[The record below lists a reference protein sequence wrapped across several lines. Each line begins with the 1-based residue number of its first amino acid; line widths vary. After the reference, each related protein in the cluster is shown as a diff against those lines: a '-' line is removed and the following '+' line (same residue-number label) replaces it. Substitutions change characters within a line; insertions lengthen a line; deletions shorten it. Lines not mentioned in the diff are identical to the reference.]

1 MLSQPNLLHKHAEGL
16 SVNLQRCIAGLFI
29 FLAVPLSAQTVV
41 NSGVP
46 GENSADVLKRTPSVL
61 LANMPAVAVVFVGMN
76 DAANDKKFLS
86 AEQTS
91 ANVLEMVKDIEAA
104 GAVPVLVTVH
114 YPDEVQLMARHDVKV
129 YGDKLPAA
137 RVDTVNRALETIA
150 REQHVA
156 LAGFHD
162 ALRLAG
168 GANAVLSTDGVH
180 MTAAGYALL
189 AKTVFA
195 ALPGSA
201 RNGTVVCLGDSLTY
215 GIGVRENGA
224 SEGQET
230 YPAQLRN
237 LLQPE
242 AAQR

>member
-1 MLSQPNLLHKHAEGL
+1 MLPQPNLCIHTRKGL
-16 SVNLQRCIAGLFI
+16 PVNLYRCVVRLFLL
-29 FLAVPLSAQTVV
+29 FAVPLSAQTVV

-46 GENSADVLKRTPSVL
+46 GENSADILKRTPSVL
-61 LANMPAVAVVFVGMN
+61 QANMPAVVVVFAGMN
-76 DAANDKKFLS
+76 DAANDKKFLT
-86 AEQTS
+86 AEQTQ
-91 ANVLEMVKDIEAA
+91 ANVLAMVTDIEGA

-114 YPDEVQLMARHDVKV
+114 YPDEVRLMARHEPKV

-137 RVDTVNRALETIA
+137 RVDAVNAALETVA

-168 GANAVLSTDGVH
+168 GANTALSTDGVH

-195 ALPGSA
+195 ALPVGA
-201 RNGTVVCLGDSLTY
+201 RAGTVVCLGDSLTY

-224 SEGQET
+224 AEGEET

-237 LLQPE
+237 LLRPE
-242 AAQR
+242 VARR